1 MLLNNSCAVSGT
13 GFLISSEIIDKNNGW
28 KYHLLTEDIEFT
40 IDSIINGEKIGYCN
54 SACFYDEQ
62 PTSFRDSWNQ
72 RMRWSKGFYQVFFKY
87 GYNLFKSIFKN
98 RDFSCYDM
106 FMTISPMMLI
116 SIVMILFNSTVT
128 KIQIIS
134 YQKNEMKKYSKNK
147 IKMSKR
153 EDIHF
158 YKYKKNTTQMV
169 VF

>member
-1 MLLNNSCAVSGT
+1 
-13 GFLISSEIIDKNNGW
+13 
-28 KYHLLTEDIEFT
+28 
-40 IDSIINGEKIGYCN
+40 
-54 SACFYDEQ
+54 
-62 PTSFRDSWNQ
+62 
-72 RMRWSKGFYQVFFKY
+72 
-87 GYNLFKSIFKN
+87 
-98 RDFSCYDM
+98 
-106 FMTISPMMLI
+106 
-116 SIVMILFNSTVT
+116 MILFNITVT